1 MAIKSV
7 SCHAPTRVDL
17 AGGTLDLWPIYLFL
31 EQPTTINMGISL
43 FAKTHLQENP
53 AKGQGDVLFLSDD
66 QKIKFKVS
74 IKDIIK
80 KKPDEAKVPHQVGLH
95 YRLLR
100 YFLTRM
106 ETVRQVDLELSTH
119 AMSPA
124 GAGLGGSSAL
134 SVSLLAAIKTWA
146 EGQMFNPSAEG
157 DLLIDIVRDIETDVI
172 QVPAGLQ
179 DYYGAM
185 YGGLQAMKWNVARH
199 NRESFGSSILDEL
212 RDRIVLFYSGQSRN
226 SGINN
231 WVLFKKF
238 IDQDKS
244 VQKKFHKINDSTLML
259 EKAIKAKNWEEIGF
273 AIHDEWQVRKTL
285 AKGISTKTMD
295 EAFAHAMKKH
305 KAVGKVCGAGGGG
318 CFFLYFPTSDPQKR
332 KIEKE
337 GLISVLEKKGIRHL
351 PFNAVEKG
359 IDVQVRHA

>member
-7 SCHAPTRVDL
+7 SCHAPTRIDL

-43 FAKTHLQENP
+43 FAKTQLQENP
-53 AKGQGDVLFLSDD
+53 ARGQGDILFLSED
-66 QKIKFKVS
+66 QKIKFKIS
-74 IKDIIK
+74 QKDIIR

-100 YFLTRM
+100 YFLSRM
-106 ETVRQVDLELSTH
+106 NSSRQVDLEISTH

-146 EGQMFNPSAEG
+146 EGQMFNPSSEG

-185 YGGLQAMKWNVARH
+185 YGGLQALKWDIARH
-199 NRESFGSSILDEL
+199 KRESFGSQILGEL
-212 RDRIVLFYSGQSRN
+212 KDRILLFYSGQSRN

-238 IDQDKS
+238 IDQDKN
-244 VQKKFHKINDSTLML
+244 VQKKFHKINESTLML
-259 EKAIKAKNWEEIGF
+259 EKAIKTKNWEEIGF
-273 AIHDEWQVRKTL
+273 SIYDEWQVRKTL
-285 AKGISTKTMD
+285 AKGISTKTID
-295 EAFAHAMKKH
+295 EAFAYAMKKF
-305 KAVGKVCGAGGGG
+305 KAGGKVCGAGGGG
-318 CFFLYFPTSDPQKR
+318 CFFLYFPSSDPEKR
-332 KIEKE
+332 KAEKSE
-337 GLISVLEKKGIRHL
+337 TISVFEKKGIRHL
-351 PFNAVEKG
+351 PFNSVERG
-359 IDVQVRHA
+359 IDIQVRHA